1 MKLYMRESIKI
12 EESMIHA
19 SRLENHF
26 TSVEENFRLACRYF
40 NMGYSLYRQFKKVRK
55 SGHIRDITHLQTQAV
70 GTKDTQIYK
79 SYTIVD
85 KAN

>member
-26 TSVEENFRLACRYF
+26 TSVEENFR
-40 NMGYSLYRQFKKVRK
+40 MGYSLYRQFKKVRK